1 MIIKSQSQIKDNENG
16 LYLVSTP
23 IGNLKDITL
32 RAIETLKKSTY
43 ILCEDTRVSRILL
56 DRYEI
61 KSRLISNHKFNESKN
76 LNKIID
82 LIKSGETIS
91 LVSDAGTPSISDPGS
106 ILVNEC
112 IRNGIKVTPIPGPS
126 AVISALISSGLSTS
140 SFVFEGFAPKKKGQ
154 LETFLKNLQ
163 YEMKTIILFE
173 SPRRIERLV
182 QMIVKILG
190 PKKKVSLAKELT
202 KKFERVVTDEAKE
215 IHELIKKD
223 ETLKKGEIVIMI
235 EGSKEKQS
243 ILVEHERVLFE
254 EIKKLNGTKVASKI
268 VSKISSKTSKEI
280 YSIFSESK
288 NDK

>member
-1 MIIKSQSQIKDNENG
+1 MSI

-23 IGNLKDITL
+23 IGNKLDISL
-32 RAIETLKKSTY
+32 RAQNVLSLVDV
-43 ILCEDTRVSRILL
+43 ILCEDT
-56 DRYEI
+56 
-61 KSRLISNHKFNESKN
+61 K
-76 LNKIID
+76 
-82 LIKSGETIS
+82 KSGIFLKDLGIKNKLLSYHDHSNVSKVNYFLKLLKEGAS
-91 LVSDAGTPSISDPGS
+91 LAIISDAGTPLISDPGYE
-106 ILVNEC
+106 LVAKAIDEK
-112 IRNGIKVTPIPGPS
+112 IKVTSIPGPS

-140 SFVFEGFAPKKKGQ
+140 SFVFEGYVPKKKGQ

-173 SPRRIERLV
+173 SPKRIERLV

-190 PKKKVSLAKELT
+190 PERKVSLAKELT
-202 KKFERVVTDEAKE
+202 KKFERVITDEAKK

-223 ETLKKGEIVIMI
+223 ETLKKGEMVIVI
-235 EGSKEKQS
+235 EGSKEKQL
-243 ILVEHERVLFE
+243 ILVEHEKVLFE
-254 EIKKLNGTKVASKI
+254 EIQKLNGTKVASKI

>member
-1 MIIKSQSQIKDNENG
+1 MPT

-23 IGNLKDITL
+23 IGNKLDISL
-32 RAIETLKKSTY
+32 RAQNVLSSVDV
-43 ILCEDTRVSRILL
+43 ILCEDT
-56 DRYEI
+56 
-61 KSRLISNHKFNESKN
+61 K
-76 LNKIID
+76 
-82 LIKSGETIS
+82 KSGIFLKDLGIKNKLLSYHDHSNVSKINYFLKLLKEGAS
-91 LVSDAGTPSISDPGS
+91 LAIISDAGTPLISDPGYE
-106 ILVNEC
+106 LVAKAIDEK
-112 IRNGIKVTPIPGPS
+112 IKVTSIPGPS

-140 SFVFEGFAPKKKGQ
+140 SFVFEGYAPKKKGQ

-173 SPRRIERLV
+173 SPKRIERLV

-190 PKKKVSLAKELT
+190 PKRKISLAKELT
-202 KKFERVVTDEAKE
+202 KKFERVITDEAEE

-223 ETLKKGEIVIMI
+223 ESLKKGEMVVVI
-235 EGSKEKQS
+235 EGSKEKQLIS
-243 ILVEHERVLFE
+243 VEHEKVLFE
-254 EIKKLNGTKVASKI
+254 EIQKLNGTKAASKI